1 MRGKLQPLVA
11 ERHGGGPCRLQPHG
25 LQGSWRTGLA
35 AARSNPTVQEP
46 FAGRVE
52 LNGFEGVGDGI
63 GHGVAA
69 EAAGAGARAAGRGSA
84 YHAGGAGVLV
94 DVRQMP
100 EQATVVGAAVGQARA
115 AGCACSWKGAA
126 LGSRDRASTAGNRG
140 LVGGGEA
147 KQGGVH
153 GA

>member
-69 EAAGAGARAAGRGSA
+69 EAAGAG
-84 YHAGGAGVLV
+84 VLV